1 MSPTIKYLQEY
12 LRSKDYHGG
21 DPTPYFH
28 KLVEEVGELSRAIL
42 LEEPH
47 TDGVNIKGTVDEEI
61 WDAIYYALC
70 VANELGVS
78 LDEVIELK
86 ENYNNRRYNPEARY
100 DPR

>member
-47 TDGVNIKGTVDEEI
+47 TDGVNIKGTVDEENLGRHI
-61 WDAIYYALC
+61 LRAL
-70 VANELGVS
+70 
-78 LDEVIELK
+78 
-86 ENYNNRRYNPEARY
+86 RRQRARRE
-100 DPR
+100 P

>member
-1 MSPTIKYLQEY
+1 M
-12 LRSKDYHGG
+12 
-21 DPTPYFH
+21 
-28 KLVEEVGELSRAIL
+28 
-42 LEEPH
+42 
-47 TDGVNIKGTVDEEI
+47 NIKGTVDEEI
-61 WDAIYYALC
+61 WDVIYYALC

>member
-47 TDGVNIKGTVDEEI
+47 TDGVNIKGTVDEE
-61 WDAIYYALC
+61 
-70 VANELGVS
+70 LGVS

>member
-47 TDGVNIKGTVDEEI
+47 TDGVNIKGSEKTI
-61 WDAIYYALC
+61 LRTPLSRI
-70 VANELGVS
+70 S
-78 LDEVIELK
+78 SRMVISDWRLF
-86 ENYNNRRYNPEARY
+86 R
-100 DPR
+100 

>member
-61 WDAIYYALC
+61 WDVIYLLRAL
-70 VANELGVS
+70 
-78 LDEVIELK
+78 
-86 ENYNNRRYNPEARY
+86 RRQRARRE
-100 DPR
+100 P